1 MKLLISKEFDKSL
14 TDGTCKLATHML
26 SVKATHMFIA
36 SNVWESIR
44 IEIDDSI
51 PQGVLR
57 RINSICDD
65 IKVSVPVGITETTL
79 KLLTELYPEK
89 SGALRRVYM
98 QGGNVKGVL
107 TDVMWTDK

>member
-1 MKLLISKEFDKSL
+1 MRLLISKEFDKSME
-14 TDGTCKLATHML
+14 DNTCKLATYML

-44 IEIDDSI
+44 IELDDSI
-51 PQGVLR
+51 PLGVLR
-57 RINSICDD
+57 RINDVCKD
-65 IKVSVPVGITETTL
+65 IKVTVPIPVTETTL

-89 SGALRRVYM
+89 SGALRRVFM

-107 TDVMWTDK
+107 TDVIWTDK